1 MVPSPQPK
9 VVSTPNKFLQ
19 RQYLN
24 KQKSPEAGKVE
35 IDQDMDDYEYQLAIK
50 NIFEQIVA
58 LEI

>member
-24 KQKSPEAGKVE
+24 RQKSPETGKVE
-35 IDQDMDDYEYQLAIK
+35 IELDMDDYEYQLAIK

>member
-1 MVPSPQPK
+1 VVPSPQPK

-35 IDQDMDDYEYQLAIK
+35 IDLDMDDYEYQLAIK